1 MVTPPPSGRAWDRYT
16 PLQKVGASLVFVIG
30 MAIVGGLMYL
40 KWQAKFGP
48 SEGQK
53 AAREYAE
60 LVPQARDLAR
70 TVQDVP
76 SAQAAA
82 PKLKPML
89 ERMRTLDSQ
98 IFEFR
103 ADPAQ
108 RDKIDRDLEDAKATK
123 QDLQRELTRIQE
135 KPDVWKAMGGE

>member
-1 MVTPPPSGRAWDRYT
+1 MATPAPSGRAWDRYT
-16 PLQKVGASLVFVIG
+16 PLQKAGSVLLFVVGMAVIG
-30 MAIVGGLMYL
+30 GLVYL
-40 KWQAKFGP
+40 KWQTKFAP

-70 TVQDVP
+70 TVHDVP

-82 PKLKPML
+82 PRLKPML
-89 ERMRTLDSQ
+89 ERIRTLDNQ

-108 RDKIDRDLEDAKATK
+108 RDKIDRDLEGAKVTK
-123 QDLQRELTRIQE
+123 QDLQRELARIQE
-135 KPDVWKAMGGE
+135 KPDVWKATGGE